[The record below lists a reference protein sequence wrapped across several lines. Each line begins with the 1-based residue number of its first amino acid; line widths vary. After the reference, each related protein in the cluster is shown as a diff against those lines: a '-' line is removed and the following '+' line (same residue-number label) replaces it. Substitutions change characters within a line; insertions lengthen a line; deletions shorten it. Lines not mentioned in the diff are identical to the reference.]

1 MSTVKTVQTFS
12 YRQLLTYCLNYNI
25 ARELGART
33 NWQEKTPLLFIYLYL
48 ISISDHPQAKSK
60 PGSVRGDFSIHIGRC
75 VEFSYEYFEGK

>member
-12 YRQLLTYCLNYNI
+12 HRQLVTYCLNYNI
-25 ARELGART
+25 ARELGAKT
-33 NWQEKTPLLFIYLYL
+33 NWQEKNTILFIYLYL
-48 ISISDHPQAKSK
+48 MSISDYPQAKSK

>member
-12 YRQLLTYCLNYNI
+12 YRRLVTYCLNYNT

-33 NWQEKTPLLFIYLYL
+33 NWQEKNTILFIYLYL
-48 ISISDHPQAKSK
+48 ISISDYPQAKSK

-75 VEFSYEYFEGK
+75 VEFSYESVERK